1 MPQCPWTQAG
11 QGRRW
16 SGQVAGGGDDIDDF
30 DTLVAVAGD
39 GASDLGDLRGAGEVD
54 PRGCVDDL
62 DGAPAPPAVPAAED
76 AVDGN
81 VGPGQLLARLVQ
93 GGLVVLD
100 GEHVVPP
107 APTMARAVS
116 CWVCIASTV
125 TTTPASSKPARR
137 VRTAGISLLLAA
149 TASCPSTVPLAWS
162 NAATRCGAPGSRRR
176 APRMVLPSIAIT
188 RRPPCTVV
196 RVHSQAPITAARASA
211 SRRPNTRRNVDSS
224 GARPGPSPVVPAGV
238 CAAAH
243 SPIAANER
251 APVMTALNPT
261 ASSCDSG
268 CRTPRRARG
277 SGTAA
282 NNVSSAVSS
291 ATRSDPAAAVGE
303 DGMSGCGPRA
313 RWLM

>member
-1 MPQCPWTQAG
+1 MRRSWAICAAPVKSTHAGASMTLMVRRLRRPCPRLRTRRGGTSA
-11 QGRRW
+11 QGRFW
-16 SGQVAGGGDDIDDF
+16 H
-30 DTLVAVAGD
+30 AVY
-39 GASDLGDLRGAGEVD
+39 R
-54 PRGCVDDL
+54 
-62 DGAPAPPAVPAAED
+62 
-76 AVDGN
+76 
-81 VGPGQLLARLVQ
+81 VGWLFFTVNTSF
-93 GGLVVLD
+93 
-100 GEHVVPP
+100 PP
-107 APTMARAVS
+107 APRMARAVS

-125 TTTPASSKPARR
+125 TTTPARSKPARR

-149 TASCPSTVPLAWS
+149 TASCPSTVPLVWS
-162 NAATRCGAPGSRRR
+162 NAATRCGAPRSRRR

-188 RRPPCTVV
+188 RCSPRTVV

-211 SRRPNTRRNVDSS
+211 SRPANTRRNVDSS
-224 GARPGPSPVVPAGV
+224 GARPGSSPVVAAGV

-251 APVMTALNPT
+251 APAMTALNPT
-261 ASSCDSG
+261 ARSCDSG
-268 CRTPRRARG
+268 YRTPRRARG
-277 SGTAA
+277 SGTAP